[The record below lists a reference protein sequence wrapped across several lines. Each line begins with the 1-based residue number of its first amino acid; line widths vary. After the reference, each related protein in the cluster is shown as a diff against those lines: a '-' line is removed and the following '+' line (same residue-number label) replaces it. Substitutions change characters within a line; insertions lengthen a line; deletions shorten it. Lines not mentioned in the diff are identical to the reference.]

1 VVDRAQKQ
9 IPLEWLEGDEPA
21 YNVLLN
27 RLMGAAEHVPDL
39 IEDSRR
45 RRDKPISRMEKE
57 MTSVKI
63 FFGAGDTSS
72 ARPTAACDTV

>member
-9 IPLEWLEGDEPA
+9 IPPEWLEGDEPA
-21 YNVLLN
+21 FNVLLN
-27 RLMGAAEHVPDL
+27 RLMGAAKRVPDL
-39 IEDSRR
+39 IDDSRR
-45 RRDKPISRMEKE
+45 RRVKPISRMEKE

-63 FFGAGDTSS
+63 FFGAGDTAS